1 MPFRTVEGVER
12 PFRRELRARYAA
24 HAESLGLS
32 RRAGLPAEVRAR
44 IRTDLALEWF
54 RDAEG
59 REPKGDLELT
69 SAVARWSRPAPA
81 PVGGYDL
88 TFSPVKSVS
97 ALWALAPPEVA
108 ARIEAGAPGR
118 GRRCAGL
125 AGGPCVVQPG
135 GYGGGTS
142 GERHRVGRRLVHPP
156 RQPGRRPGPA
166 HPRRRRQQ
174 GPNPGR
180 VAGCRSTGGC
190 CMRRRPRSRRPTTP
204 PWKPASP
211 TSWGCGSPTGR
222 AGTGPSGRSARSSES
237 TRRCSPGGRPAG
249 G

>member
-12 PFRRELRARYAA
+12 PFRQELRARYAA

-54 RDAEG
+54 REAEG
-59 REPKGDLELT
+59 REPKGDVELT

-125 AGGPCVVQPG
+125 AGGSCVVQPG

-142 GERHRVGRRLVHPP
+142 GERHRVGRRRVHPP
-156 RQPGRRPGPA
+156 RQPGRGPRPA
-166 HPRRRRQQ
+166 HPRRGRQQ
-174 GPNPGR
+174 GPDP
-180 VAGCRSTGGC
+180 AGSLVVDR
-190 CMRRRPRSRRPTTP
+190 
-204 PWKPASP
+204 
-211 TSWGCGSPTGR
+211 R
-222 AGTGPSGRSARSSES
+222 AGAARGGDRGLGDLQHRPGNPPHPPAGGAVRGPAGPGPVQAAGPRDRRTS
-237 TRRCSPGGRPAG
+237 TRRCSPGGRLAG